1 MRKLLRAIW
10 PDKLAGQIAILMFA
24 AIAFFQT
31 VVTTTYLF
39 SDPAWRLQ
47 IVQPSEVIANAVLAV
62 DTAEAAQRQEV
73 LDTLAR
79 NSPWLR
85 IAIQPD
91 PPANAAF
98 VEDDSPLSLIPRRLW
113 PHATVLAAPG
123 ENGIVPDTF
132 AIPLRGD
139 GYAIVTVLEP
149 RRSTSEYSSVS
160 QRSWLGVPSYVW
172 ERMAALFFICVA
184 VVTIWLTGA
193 VVSPIVALARRAES
207 FPHDPERAEPIAE
220 RGPREVRD
228 LSRAL
233 NRMQSR
239 IQSMILSRSRA
250 LAAISHDLRT
260 IITRMRLR
268 TEFIGDEALKDKML
282 HDVEL
287 MDSMLHK
294 NLLYL
299 RGEQQGAER
308 SLIDLDS
315 VLQTIADQ
323 FADMGHTV
331 VYTGGAHQ
339 TVYGS
344 LTELQRLFSNLV
356 ENAVSH
362 GTQAVISAAAPKRG
376 FIEVEIADDGPGI
389 PAAQRTRLVEPF
401 ARGELARTVGARSG
415 FGLGLSIVKSLA
427 EKAGGRLELL
437 DAKPHGLIARVAL
450 PAAFP

>member
-79 NSPWLR
+79 NSPWMR

-172 ERMAALFFICVA
+172 ERTAALFFICVA

-193 VVSPIVALARRAES
+193 VVSPASSTRRAKS
-207 FPHDPERAEPIAE
+207 CFAP
-220 RGPREVRD
+220 GP
-228 LSRAL
+228 
-233 NRMQSR
+233 
-239 IQSMILSRSRA
+239 SRS
-250 LAAISHDLRT
+250 
-260 IITRMRLR
+260 
-268 TEFIGDEALKDKML
+268 
-282 HDVEL
+282 
-287 MDSMLHK
+287 
-294 NLLYL
+294 
-299 RGEQQGAER
+299 
-308 SLIDLDS
+308 
-315 VLQTIADQ
+315 
-323 FADMGHTV
+323 
-331 VYTGGAHQ
+331 
-339 TVYGS
+339 
-344 LTELQRLFSNLV
+344 
-356 ENAVSH
+356 
-362 GTQAVISAAAPKRG
+362 
-376 FIEVEIADDGPGI
+376 
-389 PAAQRTRLVEPF
+389 
-401 ARGELARTVGARSG
+401 
-415 FGLGLSIVKSLA
+415 
-427 EKAGGRLELL
+427 
-437 DAKPHGLIARVAL
+437 
-450 PAAFP
+450 